1 METSYKQCLTQYF
14 TQTYIGDMPA
24 AGVGAPP
31 PDALDAAPGADLP
44 QRLHL
49 VHGDCHPRAVPHHR
63 PSQVVGRLLR
73 CLLATSSS
81 LTITFLGHGFIEL
94 FI

>member
-1 METSYKQCLTQYF
+1 MTMC
-14 TQTYIGDMPA
+14 G

-49 VHGDCHPRAVPHHR
+49 VHGDRHPRAIPHHR
-63 PSQVVGRLLR
+63 PSQVVGRLFPIGHFFKPNHNIFLVMV
-73 CLLATSSS
+73 LLN
-81 LTITFLGHGFIEL
+81 FFIESK
-94 FI
+94 I